1 MPLFGN
7 WSADA
12 LVGAAEKCI
21 AKMDDADLARA
32 LVVRSDVS
40 NTQDRDALLETVFD
54 AFRDRGESS
63 EDACEGAGTT
73 LDELRSGNHA
83 ALVTLLDYARQSPG
97 VLKEALTLLVE
108 RQPASINDLP
118 PELVESIS
126 RRLTGSA

>member
-1 MPLFGN
+1 MSLFGN

-32 LVVRSDVS
+32 LVVRSAVS
-40 NTQDRDALLETVFD
+40 NAGDREALLETVFD

-63 EDACEGAGTT
+63 QDACEGAATT
-73 LDELRSGNHA
+73 LDQLRSGDRA
-83 ALVTLLDYARQSPG
+83 ALVSLLDYACQSPG
-97 VLKEALTLLVE
+97 VLKEALTFLVE

-126 RRLTGSA
+126 RRLAGSA